1 MKADPKAQHLEDA
14 TVQSPAPSVGD
25 GDEREGSSVAD
36 DVGDVTPNPRYRH
49 PNAFLLFRQS
59 FLKGSQPTW
68 VEPKGKDIHK
78 VIGEC
83 DYLMSPQHW
92 KALPEEERQR
102 FHARAAQNKQAGQP
116 PISEKRRR
124 RKRQQLSAVVA
135 TKSQQEAACSSMAL
149 PSVPVI
155 PTPPPMDL
163 LPDPKTASSIRKTSY
178 PKSRSLGT
186 HAPYAPPT
194 IIHPPSTVQ
203 IPAYEDNPY
212 RYSFPQKPRPSR
224 PREMAQDGRART
236 AEASVPPHHD
246 AFSPARAIYS
256 FSVPLRAPSAEPSM
270 TASPDAW
277 PSPSAGDAVFLQDF
291 PRRRSLSSPETLRP
305 FSSGRSRDMSGY
317 GTVPSNAPNIGM
329 MDQLYYPADV
339 SSEVAPMASPSSWS
353 PTRSDFVVGAHR
365 RGIRS
370 WDAPGSLQ
378 SVDQTLAAP
387 MVHDP
392 SLAPGPSTY
401 QYEAYNTAQ
410 YAQAPAFH
418 DNSQWDAAP
427 APYLGVES
435 VPTFQQS
442 YIQWPQQEPDVDY
455 PAYGATAQPT
465 ADFAQYAQYP
475 TQQQGSYDDSYYIP
489 YAYNATEYS

>member
-1 MKADPKAQHLEDA
+1 MRADPKAQQLEDA

-36 DVGDVTPNPRYRH
+36 DVGDVAPDPRYRH

-68 VEPKGKDIHK
+68 VEPNGKDIHK
-78 VIGEC
+78 VIA
-83 DYLMSPQHW
+83 QHW

-102 FHARAAQNKQAGQP
+102 FHAQAAQNKQAGQP
-116 PISEKRRR
+116 PYPQKRRR
-124 RKRQQLSAVVA
+124 RKRQQLSAVAA
-135 TKSQQEAACSSMAL
+135 TKPQQEASCSAMAL

-163 LPDPKTASSIRKTSY
+163 HPDPKPVSSIRKTSY

-194 IIHPPSTVQ
+194 IIHSPPTVQ

-236 AEASVPPHHD
+236 AEASPPPHHD

-270 TASPDAW
+270 AASPGGW
-277 PSPSAGDAVFLQDF
+277 TSQSSGDAVFLQDF

-305 FSSGRSRDMSGY
+305 FSSGRSHDMSGY
-317 GTVPSNAPNIGM
+317 GTVPSNALYVGM
-329 MDQLYYPADV
+329 VNQPYYPADM
-339 SSEVAPMASPSSWS
+339 SSEVVPLASPSSWS

-365 RGIRS
+365 RGVRS
-370 WDAPGSLQ
+370 WDVPWSSQ
-378 SVDQTLAAP
+378 PMDQTFAAP
-387 MVHDP
+387 MVPDP
-392 SLAPGPSTY
+392 SLAPDLSTY
-401 QYEAYNTAQ
+401 QYDVYDTAQ
-410 YAQAPAFH
+410 YAQAHAFPNH
-418 DNSQWDAAP
+418 SQWDAAP
-427 APYLGVES
+427 ATYNGVDS
-435 VPTFQQS
+435 APTAQQS
-442 YIQWPQQEPDVDY
+442 YIQWPQQEQVVDY
-455 PAYGATAQPT
+455 PASGSTAQPT

-475 TQQQGSYDDSYYIP
+475 AQQQGYYDDSYYIP

>member
-1 MKADPKAQHLEDA
+1 MRADPKAQQLENA

-25 GDEREGSSVAD
+25 GDEREGSSVAE
-36 DVGDVTPNPRYRH
+36 DVGDVAPDPRYRH

-59 FLKGSQPTW
+59 FLKGAQPTW

-78 VIGEC
+78 VIA
-83 DYLMSPQHW
+83 QHW
-92 KALPEEERQR
+92 KELPEEERQR
-102 FHARAAQNKQAGQP
+102 FRAQAAQNKQTGQP
-116 PISEKRRR
+116 PNPEKRRR
-124 RKRQQLSAVVA
+124 RKRQRLSAVVA
-135 TKSQQEAACSSMAL
+135 TKPQQEAACSSMAL

-163 LPDPKTASSIRKTSY
+163 LPDPQPVSSIRKTSH

-194 IIHPPSTVQ
+194 IIHSPPTVQ

-236 AEASVPPHHD
+236 AEASSPHRD
-246 AFSPARAIYS
+246 AFSTARAIYS
-256 FSVPLRAPSAEPSM
+256 FSVPLRAPSAKPSM
-270 TASPDAW
+270 AASPGGW
-277 PSPSAGDAVFLQDF
+277 TSQSSGDAVFLQDF

-305 FSSGRSRDMSGY
+305 FSSGRSHDMSGY
-317 GTVPSNAPNIGM
+317 GTVPSNAPYVGM
-329 MDQLYYPADV
+329 VNQPYYPADA
-339 SSEVAPMASPSSWS
+339 SSEAVPMASPSSWS

-387 MVHDP
+387 LIHNT
-392 SLAPGPSTY
+392 SLAPGPSAY
-401 QYEAYNTAQ
+401 QYEAHDTAQ
-410 YAQAPAFH
+410 YAQAQAFH

-427 APYLGVES
+427 APYIGMDS
-435 VPTFQQS
+435 TPFPQQS
-442 YIQWPQQEPDVDY
+442 YLQWPQQEHAADY
-455 PAYGATAQPT
+455 PAFGATAQPA

-475 TQQQGSYDDSYYIP
+475 TTQQEAYDDSYYTP
-489 YAYNATEYS
+489 YSYNAEYS